1 MVVHTNPLS
10 LLITRIQ
17 SKLGQKFRF
26 AEPPMII
33 SLVSHQC
40 RFPGDWPKSLD
51 QMNLTAEVIH
61 SHPWL
66 VSSPTRPEGLVIDHR
81 RNHSRSN
88 SANKLHS
95 WVRSVR
101 NIWSK
106 TLDHFCG
113 RVVSKPN
120 LPWECEYLTT
130 FLVCRAK
137 HLRMSHN
144 DVKAGSMNRKAGFPG
159 RSWFSMK
166 DDWWTTKPSLFPIH
180 YVQTTTH
187 TYVGLV
193 SYRWPQSPSTLL
205 QHCAGHLKTYP
216 NGFLILLSDT
226 HLSGVPK
233 FITHCYINAPELKFA
248 NPVQSL
254 LNFCLSE
261 WHLWCWLPLE
271 ASAHK
276 PCVGSH
282 RASIGVQPNSSCKI
296 KLYQ

>member
-10 LLITRIQ
+10 FSITRIQ

-51 QMNLTAEVIH
+51 QMNLTAEAIH

-66 VSSPTRPEGLVIDHR
+66 VSSPTRPEGSVIDHR

-120 LPWECEYLTT
+120 LPWEWDCLTT
-130 FLVCRAK
+130 FLDCRAK
-137 HLRMSHN
+137 QWRMSHN
-144 DVKAGSMNRKAGFPG
+144 DVKADSMNRKAGFPG
-159 RSWFSMK
+159 RSWFSMI

-187 TYVGLV
+187 TYLIFV
-193 SYRWPQSPSTLL
+193 SGTTGGARGEKICHVEKFLHMTYCYLKRFSTWQIDTLTKFSTWEMWIQSVNWTNDVYNL
-205 QHCAGHLKTYP
+205 
-216 NGFLILLSDT
+216 
-226 HLSGVPK
+226 
-233 FITHCYINAPELKFA
+233 
-248 NPVQSL
+248 
-254 LNFCLSE
+254 
-261 WHLWCWLPLE
+261 
-271 ASAHK
+271 
-276 PCVGSH
+276 
-282 RASIGVQPNSSCKI
+282 
-296 KLYQ
+296 